1 MRRSEHEEIFD
12 HVYEYDLRWR
22 EERERFPRPCS
33 LRPIPYP
40 RRRFPVPPRFSHR
53 PAGVV
58 HMARAPRPAGGVSV
72 RGLLFLLGFIGTGFL
87 IVTLY
92 PYRMLILHLV
102 IGLLVLLVLVVWL
115 VVALKVRK
123 RMHSRRAYRHEE
135 RSQHPASMPRV
146 HDASP
151 GEYPVRRYAEPSLPA
166 FADFLY
172 TSDDRTNKRPSEHL
186 EPDQRSR
193 F

>member
-12 HVYEYDLRWR
+12 QVYEYDLRWR
-22 EERERFPRPCS
+22 EEHERFPRPCN
-33 LRPIPYP
+33 LRPIPSP
-40 RRRFPVPPRFSHR
+40 RRRFPVPPRFS
-53 PAGVV
+53 
-58 HMARAPRPAGGVSV
+58 PRPARGISV

-92 PYRMLILHLV
+92 PYRVLILHLV
-102 IGLLVLLVLVVWL
+102 TGLLALLVLVVWL

-123 RMHSRRAYRHEE
+123 RMRSRRAYRHEE
-135 RSQHPASMPRV
+135 RSQHRASLPRV

-151 GEYPVRRYAEPSLPA
+151 GEYPGRQYAEPSLPA

-186 EPDQRSR
+186 NSDQRSR